1 MSQNLFYYLVK
12 CKMRLFIFFLCVS
25 SLISDYVA
33 SIEDGRKQSEFDR
46 KISQERG
53 TFAR

>member
-1 MSQNLFYYLVK
+1 MFNESKFVLLSG
-12 CKMRLFIFFLCVS
+12 KMRLFIFFLCVS

-33 SIEDGRKQSEFDR
+33 SIEDGRKQIEFNR